1 MQKETFQIPREIFE
15 KFEKNLNLL
24 PKLLSKKK
32 NDYSVLQF
40 YLNCTILFSSN
51 VSHCSAMV
59 QFYFCMPEVR
69 GSNPPV
75 AKFLFSLYF
84 IGSEVP
90 ILAKISNLQHL
101 STPMPHPSGGLYDHP
116 EQP

>member
-1 MQKETFQIPREIFE
+1 MFPPLQKLRH
-15 KFEKNLNLL
+15 
-24 PKLLSKKK
+24 S
-32 NDYSVLQF
+32 SV
-40 YLNCTILFSSN
+40 
-51 VSHCSAMV
+51 VEH
-59 QFYFCMPEVR
+59 YFCMPEVR
-69 GSNPPV
+69 GSNPPD

-84 IGSEVP
+84 IGSAVR